1 MKLQEARRDHYRRLA
16 RRSGLK
22 SRAYFKLEQLD
33 RRFQLLQ
40 PGFTVVDFGCA
51 PGGWLQYASG
61 LVGPRGFVL
70 GVDLKSVDIALP
82 NVRTVVGDVSSAAL
96 ANRVVQELGREA
108 DVILADLAP
117 SVSGIW
123 ELDQR
128 RQIDLTRCVVS
139 LMPAL
144 LRDGGSS
151 VLKVFQGEDTE
162 SFVRGMK
169 EFFAGVTVVRPPA
182 TRSRSSEIYLV
193 CRGFRKLRPAEG
205 SSE

>member
-1 MKLQEARRDHYRRLA
+1 
-16 RRSGLK
+16 
-22 SRAYFKLEQLD
+22 
-33 RRFQLLQ
+33 
-40 PGFTVVDFGCA
+40 
-51 PGGWLQYASG
+51 LQYASG

-151 VLKVFQGEDTE
+151 VLKVFQG
-162 SFVRGMK
+162 
-169 EFFAGVTVVRPPA
+169 
-182 TRSRSSEIYLV
+182 
-193 CRGFRKLRPAEG
+193 
-205 SSE
+205 